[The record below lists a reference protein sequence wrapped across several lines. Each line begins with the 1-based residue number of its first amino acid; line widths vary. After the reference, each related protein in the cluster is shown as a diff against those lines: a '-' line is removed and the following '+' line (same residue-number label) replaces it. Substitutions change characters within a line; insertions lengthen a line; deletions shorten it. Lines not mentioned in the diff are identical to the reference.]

1 MNYEDTEKMFQ
12 SNNINIKQELQT
24 ISSIK
29 KCLKQSD
36 EVTNKM
42 TNILNNFESK
52 INDLHDLIVPVYD
65 TNNSLQNKYS
75 SIFSSF
81 FFTIILYNSNLIK
94 IDINKVIGRLDN
106 IVQFHN
112 SVKDLSIIIQ
122 AGLVSLLYNYY
133 KLFNI

>member
-1 MNYEDTEKMFQ
+1 MNYNEDTEKMFQ

-65 TNNSLQNKYS
+65 TNNLLQNKYS
-75 SIFSSF
+75 SIYSRLFFSSF
-81 FFTIILYNSNLIK
+81 NLI
-94 IDINKVIGRLDN
+94 
-106 IVQFHN
+106 
-112 SVKDLSIIIQ
+112 
-122 AGLVSLLYNYY
+122 
-133 KLFNI
+133 

>member
-81 FFTIILYNSNLIK
+81 FFQSFYIILI
-94 IDINKVIGRLDN
+94 
-106 IVQFHN
+106 
-112 SVKDLSIIIQ
+112 
-122 AGLVSLLYNYY
+122 
-133 KLFNI
+133 

>member
-81 FFTIILYNSNLIK
+81 FFSNLFI
-94 IDINKVIGRLDN
+94 
-106 IVQFHN
+106 
-112 SVKDLSIIIQ
+112 
-122 AGLVSLLYNYY
+122 
-133 KLFNI
+133 

>member
-75 SIFSSF
+75 SILSSF
-81 FFTIILYNSNLIK
+81 FFQSFYIILI
-94 IDINKVIGRLDN
+94 
-106 IVQFHN
+106 
-112 SVKDLSIIIQ
+112 LS
-122 AGLVSLLYNYY
+122 
-133 KLFNI
+133 K